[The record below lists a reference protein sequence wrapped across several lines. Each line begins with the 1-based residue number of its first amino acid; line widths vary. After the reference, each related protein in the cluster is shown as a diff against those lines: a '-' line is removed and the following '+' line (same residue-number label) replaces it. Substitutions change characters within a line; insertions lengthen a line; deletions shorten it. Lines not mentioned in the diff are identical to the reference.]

1 MSVHR
6 LVVCPLDHCKSLA
19 ADHHTLRCGIICLPA
34 KPCTVDRIC
43 RGLTRRHLCLSADR
57 FRPGDVTF
65 RRILSFSRVAAF
77 RRLSFSGS
85 IFRWIL
91 SFFCVAVFR
100 CLSFTNIIFRRILP
114 FFRVTALRYLLLP
127 GVVFRLY
134 RCVPGAVIPGGLRIR

>member
-6 LVVCPLDHCKSLA
+6 LVVCPLDHRKSLA

-34 KPCTVDRIC
+34 SPCAVDRIC

-65 RRILSFSRVAAF
+65 RRLLSFTGIIFRWILSFICVAAF
-77 RRLSFSGS
+77 RYLSFTNI

-91 SFFCVAVFR
+91 SFF
-100 CLSFTNIIFRRILP
+100 
-114 FFRVTALRYLLLP
+114 RVTAFRCLLLP

-134 RCVPGAVIPGGLRIR
+134 RCVPGAVIPGGRRLR